1 MHPLRTITPTLEPT
15 DDGSVTLRHPLLG
28 DTYHSLRGAVG
39 EAAHVYIAN
48 GLAALPLNVVRILEV
63 GFGSGLNAL
72 LSLLYAADHSLDI
85 TYHAVE
91 AYPIDP
97 SCVASFGYPEVIG
110 CDPVIFQSLH
120 DAPWDTSVSITDRF
134 ILDKRFTR
142 IEDYPFD
149 SRYDLVYWDAF
160 APDTATTQWSTE
172 IFSRLYSSMTSRGIL
187 VTYCSKGIVKQALR
201 AAGFHVKRLPG
212 APGKRHMIIASVQEE

>member
-1 MHPLRTITPTLEPT
+1 MMITPEVRKTL
-15 DDGSVTLRHPLLG
+15 DGSATLVHPVTG
-28 DTYHSLRGAVG
+28 ECYHSVNGAVT
-39 EAAHVYIAN
+39 ESIHTFINA
-48 GLAALPLNVVRILEV
+48 GLARFSSTHVEIFEM

-110 CDPVIFQSLH
+110 CDPAIFQSLH
-120 DAPWDTSVSITDRF
+120 DAPWNTPVSITDHL
-134 ILDKRFTR
+134 ILDKRFSR
-142 IEDYPFD
+142 IEEYPFD
-149 SRYDLVYWDAF
+149 TLYDLVYWDAF

-201 AAGFHVKRLPG
+201 TAGFHVKRLPG